1 MKVVVVTSTTNVTKQ
16 LLEKKWYDPKSHK
29 EECEKVE
36 ESKGVTRDCHVVIEN
51 KKGVKAKER
60 SIEMIEDISRARE
73 RVRLCGAAVGN

>member
-36 ESKGVTRDCHVVIEN
+36 ESKGVTRDCHVVIE
-51 KKGVKAKER
+51 KAKER

>member
-16 LLEKKWYDPKSHK
+16 LLKKKWYDPKSHK

-51 KKGVKAKER
+51 
-60 SIEMIEDISRARE
+60 
-73 RVRLCGAAVGN
+73 